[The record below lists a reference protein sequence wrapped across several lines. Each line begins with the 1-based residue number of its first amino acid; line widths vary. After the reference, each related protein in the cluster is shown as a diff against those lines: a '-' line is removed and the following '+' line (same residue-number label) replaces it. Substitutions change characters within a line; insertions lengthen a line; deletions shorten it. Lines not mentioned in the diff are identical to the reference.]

1 MRKKTDQRLARK
13 PLSLNR
19 VGEFVKV
26 GCKGIIRHVV
36 RRKLPFGE
44 FRYVSCREFMLPI
57 VY

>member
-1 MRKKTDQRLARK
+1 MRKKTDQSLARK

-36 RRKLPFGE
+36 SKETAVWG
-44 FRYVSCREFMLPI
+44 VQIM
-57 VY
+57 

>member
-26 GCKGIIRHVV
+26 GCEGIIRHVV
-36 RRKLPFGE
+36 RRKLPFGD
-44 FRYVSCREFMLPI
+44 FR
-57 VY
+57 